1 LPHRPFTQPWADAY
15 CAAINGNAAHRA
27 IAQGWIWPLALVLDA
42 QPDLGYPQDAA
53 IQLEL
58 NRGDCSG
65 ARALSPAEITAPF
78 TLRGSYAT
86 WKRIVRGEFSPIAA
100 VIKGDLK
107 LTGSLATLVQ
117 HTNTAKA
124 LVGCAQLVDTEF
136 PDE

>member
-1 LPHRPFTQPWADAY
+1 MPHRPFTQPWADAY
-15 CAAINGNAAHRA
+15 CTAINGNAAHRA
-27 IAQGWIWPLALVLDA
+27 IAQGWIWPLALVLAA
-42 QPDLGYPQDAA
+42 QPDLGYPEDIG

-58 NRGDCSG
+58 NRGDCSA
-65 ARALSPAEITAPF
+65 ARVVTPGEITAPF
-78 TLRGSYAT
+78 ALRGTYAT

-124 LVGCAQLVDTEF
+124 LVACAQLVDTVF

>member
-1 LPHRPFTQPWADAY
+1 MPHRPFTQPWADAY
-15 CAAINGNAAHRA
+15 CTAINGNAAHRA
-27 IAQGWIWPLALVLDA
+27 IAQGWIWPLALVLAA
-42 QPDLGYPQDAA
+42 QPDLGYPEDVA

-58 NRGDCSG
+58 DRGDCGG
-65 ARALSPAEITAPF
+65 ARVVTSAEITAPF
-78 TLRGSYAT
+78 ALRGSYAT

-124 LVGCAQLVDTEF
+124 LVACAQLVDTEF

>member
-1 LPHRPFTQPWADAY
+1 VPHRPFTQPWADAY
-15 CAAINGNAAHRA
+15 RVAINANAAHRA
-27 IAQGWIWPLALVLDA
+27 IAQGWIWPLALVLNA
-42 QPDLGYPQDAA
+42 QPDIGYPEDVGL
-53 IQLEL
+53 QLEL
-58 NRGDCSG
+58 NRGDCGG
-65 ARALSPAEITAPF
+65 ARVLAPAEITAPF
-78 TLRGSYAT
+78 SLRGSYAT

-124 LVGCAQLVDTEF
+124 LVACAQLVETEF